1 MSHMIRLFLQGG
13 ALAAA
18 TLCAGCKPAAGPPP
32 PSLLFGGLPISGNL
46 DDAKRAG
53 FTSCIYLDA
62 IRLRCRRHGVT
73 LLGQGPYE
81 AAVDFGR
88 SDGSDGFAQ
97 LTIWHPYDQYA
108 VYKIRDELI
117 RQGWHFCRTGTDERG
132 DQVIFTHPGTSTRI
146 SMDLS
151 YWGKRR
157 FRIIPGWNKREK
169 VCVPDNGTGVTVLQ
183 H

>member
-1 MSHMIRLFLQGG
+1 MLGQIGQHELRRLFGRG
-13 ALAAA
+13 ALVTAL
-18 TLCAGCKPAAGPPP
+18 LCAGCQKAPVPSP
-32 PSLLFGGLPISGNL
+32 PSIVFGGLPISGSL

-53 FTSCIYLDA
+53 FTDCIYMDA
-62 IRLRCRRHGVT
+62 VRLRCRRHEVT

-81 AAVDFGR
+81 AAVDFR
-88 SDGSDGFAQ
+88 RADGTGGFDQ
-97 LTIWHPYDQYA
+97 VTLWHDWDQYA

-132 DQVIFTHPGTSTRI
+132 DQVIFTHPRTSARI

-157 FRIIPGWNKREK
+157 LRVIPGWNKKERI
-169 VCVPDNGTGVTVLQ
+169 CASSQ
-183 H
+183 